1 VVKKIIPFPPTL
13 NFSPAFDDAT
23 MEAME
28 TAAQSNARGQERRCA
43 LVVLAR
49 DRALLLGIAEET
61 PEVFADLDRM
71 VEAFR
76 VHARASLE
84 LAESACARL
93 EIVRQVMEAR
103 HG

>member
-1 VVKKIIPFPPTL
+1 MVKKIIPFPPTL
-13 NFSPAFDDAT
+13 NFAPAFDDAT

-49 DRALLLGIAEET
+49 DRALLLGIAEKT
-61 PEVFADLDRM
+61 PEVFADLERM

-76 VHARASLE
+76 VHAQASLE

-93 EIVRQVMEAR
+93 QIVKMAREAS
-103 HG
+103 HV